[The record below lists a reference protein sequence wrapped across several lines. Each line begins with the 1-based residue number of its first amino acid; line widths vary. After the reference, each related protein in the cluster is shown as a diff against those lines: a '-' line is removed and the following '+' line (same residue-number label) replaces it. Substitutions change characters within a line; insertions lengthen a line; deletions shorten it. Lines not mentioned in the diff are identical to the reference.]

1 MKTFE
6 GENYYQILQVSADAN
21 AVEIRHAYRG
31 ALAIYEEGSIATY
44 SLFSAEQREVLLRAI
59 EKAFDTLI
67 DEEKKAAYNQML
79 IDTGQVEASF
89 FSRHD
94 QRNLANNADAQ
105 GMSREKSLKQW
116 VQKKA
121 DEPEIRQIIEQI
133 LSNERLSGAELK
145 RLREAFGIE
154 LTEIYGITRIRE
166 TILSMIEADRFDEL
180 PAEIYLK
187 QFIKSYAEILQID
200 AQHAVKTYFAFKESQ
215 KNQAATSET
224 GRSP

>member
-1 MKTFE
+1 
-6 GENYYQILQVSADAN
+6 
-21 AVEIRHAYRG
+21 
-31 ALAIYEEGSIATY
+31 
-44 SLFSAEQREVLLRAI
+44 
-59 EKAFDTLI
+59 
-67 DEEKKAAYNQML
+67 
-79 IDTGQVEASF
+79 
-89 FSRHD
+89 
-94 QRNLANNADAQ
+94 
-105 GMSREKSLKQW
+105 

-166 TILSMIEADRFDEL
+166 KILSMIEADRFDEL

-215 KNQAATSET
+215 KNQAATAET